1 MLSFQERPDRVCLAI
16 LHEALTHTRE
26 ELDFAPAYTPT
37 DEDHEEMDEHYR
49 ELYPELTRFFDRK
62 ELLEVLD
69 RLLEASQQPAMYEI
83 TDYHWLV
90 VHECLEMF
98 CGLHNDDALGD
109 DGKVGPYIIDTIDS
123 EAIVSRFF
131 WDTDFHM
138 GSLLLEAGERA
149 PAQMLATRQAWRIA
163 AGLRPDAEDLQIV
176 PVQWGEEEI
185 WPPEPDERPV
195 PESGYVGPYPLLEP
209 DHAR

>member
-1 MLSFQERPDRVCLAI
+1 
-16 LHEALTHTRE
+16 
-26 ELDFAPAYTPT
+26 
-37 DEDHEEMDEHYR
+37 MDEHQR

-109 DGKVGPYIIDTIDS
+109 DGKVGPS
-123 EAIVSRFF
+123 S
-131 WDTDFHM
+131 
-138 GSLLLEAGERA
+138 
-149 PAQMLATRQAWRIA
+149 TRSTPR
-163 AGLRPDAEDLQIV
+163 R
-176 PVQWGEEEI
+176 
-185 WPPEPDERPV
+185 
-195 PESGYVGPYPLLEP
+195 S
-209 DHAR
+209 